1 MAQTCVREAQPES
14 LSQFPLS
21 EIAEPKTGPRCLDT
35 AGALAATAECPRA
48 WRFAAGG
55 GCAVRVNRRERTRA
69 SANTR
74 QVGSRAAGSSCGASE
89 SCAFGAQ
96 KTCTLQKP
104 GRSGDAGCDLASP
117 RPQPVRDSRCSRRRR
132 RAACRVRAWL
142 GPWRPS
148 AASPSRCAQWGRP
161 GPRAQR
167 ARIDGSR
174 VSAHRTWYWLALP
187 PTRSYMKGAT

>member
-1 MAQTCVREAQPES
+1 MQNRRRGRGASTQPER
-14 LSQFPLS
+14 SQRRRS
-21 EIAEPKTGPRCLDT
+21 A
-35 AGALAATAECPRA
+35 PRA

-55 GCAVRVNRRERTRA
+55 GCAVRVNRRERTHA

-96 KTCTLQKP
+96 KTCALQKP

-187 PTRSYMKGAT
+187 PTRSYMKGAA